1 MLSRSCLLDD
11 VADWFMVNS
20 GRKEDVE
27 DAMDEAASERADQA
41 LNRYVKGGRTL
52 IDVGIEFVYLRR
64 ERGLSQ
70 HDLALR
76 ATLPQETIQAIESGT
91 RLPTKQEFAL
101 LASGLEL
108 TVAGLAE
115 ILRPVVRHQASG
127 IRAFG

>member
-1 MLSRSCLLDD
+1 M
-11 VADWFMVNS
+11 
-20 GRKEDVE
+20 
-27 DAMDEAASERADQA
+27 
-41 LNRYVKGGRTL
+41 KGSRTL
-52 IDVGIEFVYLRR
+52 ADIATDFVYLCR

-76 ATLPQETIQAIESGT
+76 AMLPQETIRVSESGT

-108 TVAGLAE
+108 TVARLAE

>member
-1 MLSRSCLLDD
+1 MD
-11 VADWFMVNS
+11 V
-20 GRKEDVE
+20 GE

-41 LNRYVKGGRTL
+41 LSQYVKGGRTL
-52 IDVGIEFVYLRR
+52 DDIGTEFVYLRR

-70 HDLALR
+70 HDLAQR
-76 ATLPQETIQAIESGT
+76 ARVPLEIVQEIESGT

-108 TVAGLAE
+108 TVGRLAA
-115 ILRPVVRHQASG
+115 ILRPVAQHQGSG